1 MMEIYFHITFTMFF
15 IIIAGALQLCLA
27 LRAWDALNDKR
38 QFTEFL
44 CFHIRGVFIHQTNH
58 VLRYRSVLHI
68 LARDNLLDQ
77 LRHEFLTTQLFID
90 SGTNAKHLFN
100 HSGSFFFFLFY
111 FAWCSR
117 ANTIFAYTQ

>member
-44 CFHIRGVFIHQTNH
+44 CFHIR
-58 VLRYRSVLHI
+58 RSFHSPNEPCVTLSQRLAHPC
-68 LARDNLLDQ
+68 LARDNLLDT

-100 HSGSFFFFLFY
+100 HSGSFFFFL
-111 FAWCSR
+111 WCSR
-117 ANTIFAYTQ
+117 ANRIFAYTQ